1 MRCLPAHVY
10 RMQEIIRMGVT
21 AISGNSRRDDMVTIT
36 EKILAEHCGK
46 PVEPGDFIKANLD
59 LVLANDITAPIAIN
73 EMHKHGIT
81 KVFDATKIVLIPDH
95 MIPNKDIKAATLCK
109 TMREFANKH
118 NLIYYEVGRGGIE
131 HALLPQE
138 GLVRPGMLI
147 IGADSHTCT
156 YGALG
161 AFSTGVGS
169 TDVAAAMATGEL
181 WFKVP
186 ESMKFVFTGKLGKAV
201 MGKDII
207 LYLIGQ
213 IGVDGALYR
222 SMEFTGDSIHA
233 LSIDGRL
240 SMCNMAIEAGGKNGI
255 IEADDKTI
263 QYVKKRT
270 EHDYKVLRSD
280 EDSNYFSIIEYDTT
294 EIEPQVALPH
304 SPANATPVSEVQN
317 IDIQQSV
324 IGSCTNGKMED
335 LRVAAQILKGNKVSL
350 DVRCI
355 IIPATQKMYL
365 QALHEGLIDTFIKAG
380 CIVSTPTCG
389 PCLGMHMGVLA
400 EGEKAIATTN
410 RNFVGRMGDPSSKV
424 YLSNPATA
432 AASAIEGTIT
442 DPRGYLK

>member
-1 MRCLPAHVY
+1 
-10 RMQEIIRMGVT
+10 
-21 AISGNSRRDDMVTIT
+21 MVTIT
-36 EKILAEHCGK
+36 EKILSEHYGK
-46 PVEPGDFIKANLD
+46 QVEPGDFISANLD

-73 EMHKHGIT
+73 EMQKHGIV
-81 KVFDATKIVLIPDH
+81 KVFDPTKIVLIPDH
-95 MIPNKDIKAATLCK
+95 MTPNKDIKAATLCK
-109 TMREFANKH
+109 IMREFANKH
-118 NLIYYEVGRGGIE
+118 DLIYYEVGRGGIE

-201 MGKDII
+201 MGKDMI

-270 EHDYKVLRSD
+270 TQDYKIFKSD
-280 EDSNYFSIIEYDTT
+280 TDSNYCKIIEFDTA

-304 SPANATPVSEVQN
+304 SPANATPVSEVLD

-335 LRVAAQILKGNKVSL
+335 LRVAAKILKDNKVSTS
-350 DVRCI
+350 VRCI

-365 QALHEGLIDTFIKAG
+365 QALNEGLINIFIKSG
-380 CIVSTPTCG
+380 CVVSTPTCG

-400 EGEKAIATTN
+400 KGEKAIATTN
-410 RNFVGRMGDPSSKV
+410 RNFVGRMGDPGSGV

-432 AASAIEGTIT
+432 AASAIEGKIA
-442 DPRGYLK
+442 DPRGYLQ

>member
-1 MRCLPAHVY
+1 
-10 RMQEIIRMGVT
+10 
-21 AISGNSRRDDMVTIT
+21 MVTIT
-36 EKILAEHCGK
+36 EQILSEHCGK
-46 PVEPGDFIKANLD
+46 QVEPGDFINANLD

-73 EMHKHGIT
+73 EMQKHGIE
-81 KVFDATKIVLIPDH
+81 KVFDPTKIVLVPDH
-95 MIPNKDIKAATLCK
+95 MTPNKDIKAATLCK

-118 NLIYYEVGRGGIE
+118 DLIYYEVGRGGIE

-186 ESMKFVFTGKLGKAV
+186 ESMKFVFTGKLGTAV
-201 MGKDII
+201 MGKDMI

-213 IGVDGALYR
+213 IGVDGAIYR

-240 SMCNMAIEAGGKNGI
+240 SLCNMAIEAGGKNGI

-263 QYVKKRT
+263 QYVKERT
-270 EHDYKVLRSD
+270 SQDYKIFKSD
-280 EDSNYFSIIEYDTT
+280 KDSNYFKIIEFDATD
-294 EIEPQVALPH
+294 IEPQVALPH
-304 SPANATPVSEVQN
+304 SPANATPVSEVPDIN
-317 IDIQQSV
+317 IQQAV

-335 LRVAAQILKGNKVSL
+335 LRVAARILKGNKVSM

-365 QALHEGLIDTFIKAG
+365 QALNEGLIDIFIKSG
-380 CIVSTPTCG
+380 CVVSTPTCG

-400 EGEKAIATTN
+400 KGEKAIATTN
-410 RNFVGRMGDPSSKV
+410 RNFVGRMGDPGSGV

-432 AASAIEGTIT
+432 AASAIEGIIT

>member
-1 MRCLPAHVY
+1 MA
-10 RMQEIIRMGVT
+10 
-21 AISGNSRRDDMVTIT
+21 TIT
-36 EKILAEHCGK
+36 EKILSEHCGK
-46 PVEPGDFIKANLD
+46 PVEPGDYITANLD
-59 LVLANDITAPIAIN
+59 LILANDITAPIAIN
-73 EMHKHGIT
+73 EMQKHGIM
-81 KVFDATKIVLIPDH
+81 KVFDPTKIVLVADH

-109 TMREFANKH
+109 TMREFANKYD
-118 NLIYYEVGRGGIE
+118 LIHYEVGRGGIE

-156 YGALG
+156 YGALS

-169 TDVAAAMATGEL
+169 TDVAAAMATGQL

-186 ESMKFVFTGKLGKAV
+186 ESMKFTFTGKIGTAV
-201 MGKDII
+201 MGKDLI
-207 LYLIGQ
+207 LFLIGQ

-222 SMEFTGDSIHA
+222 SMEFTGESIQA

-255 IEADDKTI
+255 IEADDETI
-263 QYVKKRT
+263 QYVRNRT
-270 EHDYKVLRSD
+270 THDFKIFKSD
-280 EDSNYFSIIEYDTT
+280 KDSNYFKTIEVDTT

-304 SPANATPVSEVQN
+304 SPANATPVSEIQS

-335 LRVAAQILKGNKVSL
+335 LRVAAKILKDNHISP

-355 IIPATQKMYL
+355 IIPATQKIYL
-365 QALHEGLIDTFIKAG
+365 QALDEGLITTFIKSG
-380 CIVSTPTCG
+380 CVVSTPTCG

-400 EGEKAIATTN
+400 KGEKAIATTN
-410 RNFVGRMGDPSSKV
+410 RNFVGRMGDPGSEV

-432 AASAIEGTIT
+432 AASAITGTIT
-442 DPRGYLK
+442 DPRGYLT